1 MDNKRETEIYS
12 SNEENE
18 YEEYSLFPAEDYKTP
33 ELKNEGKEDFKVE
46 EFSLGDEEK
55 KKEEK
60 EKVTDFEKLKD
71 KIFSH
76 SSMMVTTTAVAVVS
90 ASVLGFVPGISED
103 KKEDNPLGTVITD
116 SLVDNSSFHEISIE
130 GDMEIGSDVSRYYAL
145 IEEYGTE
152 EKKEEYYAELNFTDS
167 HFSFYTDAF
176 YGIESYRYTILAF
189 TGSEE
194 ENVIYSS
201 SLIPFE
207 FDQSYKGSYRKLKP
221 TEAKITFTENDMY
234 DVEIDT
240 GYQSPY
246 PDVFQYEVSAVTRD
260 GTVLDRYKG
269 TDSLVTLHVPY
280 GDNLYLMYKNVS
292 CFANEEIISEQYM
305 ASTYSVVSL
314 PHLYFDSEFGFD
326 GQNFTLSYHF
336 DTAYE
341 MSSFRVDLYLDNG
354 TGAKT
359 KTIQRLDNV
368 GTVVLDDYEGEI
380 GNLSLSGEMEFKD
393 DRLDGYTHK
402 VKITENHY
410 ELNYRFDVT
419 SLRADLTEMATD
431 IIPLSF
437 EFDYLLPDNYSLAIY
452 NSDRTIDEKF
462 ALKDSYFLK
471 KITSLDGGT
480 LTLAILSPDGSEWKK
495 VSDYTIH
502 SLSEVKSTYVEPTL
516 TNCVNPSD
524 SVVTYNDDGTV
535 NIYRNVGFS
544 SSDPNIYLDTMLYET
559 VYEDSTT
566 GEIKYLNAVHSRTT
580 GTYSVME
587 DLIAYDYCPLY
598 FINYDKD
605 GVTYQMYKE
614 MPSGNLIL
622 LDRAPVRYEAG
633 YDETNNSTKLII
645 FNDSDYNIE
654 NVIIIDGIYY
664 YFNEYVEHAGS
675 YMALIEGNVLEKQM
689 TLSMTLYD
697 KHYESYSIDCNM
709 KGNRYKT
716 YTFNI
721 NG

>member
-145 IEEYGTE
+145 IEEYGKE

-240 GYQSPY
+240 
-246 PDVFQYEVSAVTRD
+246 
-260 GTVLDRYKG
+260 
-269 TDSLVTLHVPY
+269 
-280 GDNLYLMYKNVS
+280 
-292 CFANEEIISEQYM
+292 
-305 ASTYSVVSL
+305 
-314 PHLYFDSEFGFD
+314 
-326 GQNFTLSYHF
+326 
-336 DTAYE
+336 
-341 MSSFRVDLYLDNG
+341 
-354 TGAKT
+354 
-359 KTIQRLDNV
+359 
-368 GTVVLDDYEGEI
+368 
-380 GNLSLSGEMEFKD
+380 
-393 DRLDGYTHK
+393 
-402 VKITENHY
+402 
-410 ELNYRFDVT
+410 
-419 SLRADLTEMATD
+419 
-431 IIPLSF
+431 
-437 EFDYLLPDNYSLAIY
+437 
-452 NSDRTIDEKF
+452 
-462 ALKDSYFLK
+462 
-471 KITSLDGGT
+471 
-480 LTLAILSPDGSEWKK
+480 
-495 VSDYTIH
+495 
-502 SLSEVKSTYVEPTL
+502 
-516 TNCVNPSD
+516 
-524 SVVTYNDDGTV
+524 
-535 NIYRNVGFS
+535 
-544 SSDPNIYLDTMLYET
+544 
-559 VYEDSTT
+559 
-566 GEIKYLNAVHSRTT
+566 
-580 GTYSVME
+580 
-587 DLIAYDYCPLY
+587 
-598 FINYDKD
+598 
-605 GVTYQMYKE
+605 
-614 MPSGNLIL
+614 
-622 LDRAPVRYEAG
+622 
-633 YDETNNSTKLII
+633 
-645 FNDSDYNIE
+645 
-654 NVIIIDGIYY
+654 
-664 YFNEYVEHAGS
+664 
-675 YMALIEGNVLEKQM
+675 
-689 TLSMTLYD
+689 
-697 KHYESYSIDCNM
+697 
-709 KGNRYKT
+709 
-716 YTFNI
+716 
-721 NG
+721 